1 MVRPFARRLRAGTVP
16 ALGLL
21 AAVLCLGPA
30 QAQMRRPP
38 GFNGQMP
45 GTGGP
50 LFERVWT
57 CGKCGREI
65 GRGNFPPATCPYCG
79 VRLINGIGPADPQ
92 YNNGNQPAPNN
103 GGQMMPNNPQLNP
116 NAGVMPPN
124 NQNSGMMPPNN
135 QGSGMMPPNN
145 QNSMMPGMMPGL
157 QPNNQAGAAP
167 AGVQANPADG
177 PPALEDPPAAP
188 VNAAGD
194 ENDEDAKNVTL
205 PAPRLARPVRV
216 LIGIAALFAALVL
229 VVVGGI
235 IVYNLI
241 AANTRES
248 EGRPRRRRRR
258 MAEVD

>member
-1 MVRPFARRLRAGTVP
+1 MTRPFARRLRAGTVP

-21 AAVLCLGPA
+21 AAALCLGPA

-50 LFERVWT
+50 LFEHVWT

-79 VRLINGIGPADPQ
+79 VRLVNGIGPADPQ

-103 GGQMMPNNPQLNP
+103 GGPMAPNNPQLNP
-116 NAGVMPPN
+116 NAGMMPPNDQGSGTMPPN

-135 QGSGMMPPNN
+135 QHS
-145 QNSMMPGMMPGL
+145 MMPGL
-157 QPNNQAGAAP
+157 QPNNQAGAPP
-167 AGVQANPADG
+167 AGVQANPGDV
-177 PPALEDPPAAP
+177 PPALEDPPQAP
-188 VNAAGD
+188 ANAAGD
-194 ENDEDAKNVTL
+194 ENDEGAKNFTP

-216 LIGIAALFAALVL
+216 LIGLAALFAALVL

-241 AANTRES
+241 AANTAEPDD
-248 EGRPRRRRRR
+248 RPRRRRRRR